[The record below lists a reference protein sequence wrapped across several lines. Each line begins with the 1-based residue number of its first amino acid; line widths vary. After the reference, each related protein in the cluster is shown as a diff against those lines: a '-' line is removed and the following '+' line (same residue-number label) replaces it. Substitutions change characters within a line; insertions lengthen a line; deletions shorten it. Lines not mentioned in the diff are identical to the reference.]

1 MRKILSSK
9 NRAFK
14 ALFITNFL
22 FAFSIALPAY
32 ISSSF
37 LKEFT
42 TEKFVGIIYTLG
54 SVLTIIAFANIPKIL
69 RRFTNYKTAIALVS
83 LQTILLL
90 ILATTNNLLIIAPAF
105 ILYWTTMPLLVFSLD
120 IFLESFSSDSSTGA
134 TRGKFFTASNIAW
147 VIAPAAAGSL
157 LTNGD
162 YWKIFLAAS
171 VFTLLIAYMLTK
183 NFKNFKDPQYDNV
196 QLLSALKQIK
206 GRKNVSKI
214 FAANFLL
221 YFFYSWM
228 VIYVPIYLHGNFGFS
243 MKELGLM
250 FTIMLI
256 PFSLIQLPA
265 GKLADT
271 KLGEKELLTLGFIII
286 SISTISLS
294 FITSFSFWVWAS
306 VLFATRVGA
315 SLIEIMTE
323 TYFFKKIDGTDIHL
337 LSIYR
342 SNRSLA
348 YAIAPI
354 VASGFLIL
362 FDFKYLFI
370 LLGVIMLSGIIFSLT
385 LKDTK

>member
-1 MRKILSSK
+1 MRKILNSK
-9 NRAFK
+9 DRAFK
-14 ALFITNFL
+14 ALFIANFL

-42 TEKFVGIIYTLG
+42 SEKFVGIIYTFG
-54 SVLTIIAFANIPKIL
+54 SILTIIAFANIPKIL
-69 RRFTNYKTAIALVS
+69 RKFTNYKTAIALVS
-83 LQTILLL
+83 LQTFLLL
-90 ILATTNNLLIIAPAF
+90 ILATTNNLFIIAPAF
-105 ILYWTTMPLLVFSLD
+105 IIYWTTMPLLVFSLD
-120 IFLESFSSDSSTGA
+120 IFLENFSSDSSTGT
-134 TRGKFFTASNIAW
+134 TRGKFFTAANIAW
-147 VIAPAAAGSL
+147 IIAPAAAGSL

-162 YWKIFLAAS
+162 YWKIYLAAS
-171 VFTLLIAYMLTK
+171 VFTVFIAYILKK
-183 NFKNFKDPQYDNV
+183 NFKNFKDPKYDDV
-196 QLLSALKQIK
+196 QLINTLKQILK
-206 GRKNVSKI
+206 RKNVSKI

-228 VIYVPIYLHGNFGFS
+228 VIYVPIYLHGNFDFS

-271 KLGEKELLTLGFIII
+271 KLGEKELLTLGFVII

-294 FITSFSFWVWAS
+294 FITSASFWIWAGA
-306 VLFATRVGA
+306 LFATRIGA
-315 SLIEIMTE
+315 SLVDIMTE

-337 LSIYR
+337 LSTYR

-348 YAIAPI
+348 YVIAPL
-354 VASGFLIL
+354 VASLFLVF
-362 FDFKYLFI
+362 FDFKFLFI
-370 LLGVIMLSGIIFSLT
+370 LLGIIMLLGINFSLT